1 MKRSV
6 LFATAAA
13 AAALS
18 IGLVA
23 GCGGSSS
30 GSSSEAAPSTS
41 ADSAAAKEQFVAQAN
56 GICAEATA
64 KYQAL
69 GDQRS
74 FSSRAELVKYFSDV
88 SALSAQQVD
97 AIAALPAPADVAPS
111 VDTYLEMIRRN
122 QAVVNDFT
130 TRVTNGE
137 DFDTIKAGTLDSD
150 AFAANI
156 TARRQAAT
164 EAGLTE
170 CAAS

>member
-6 LFATAAA
+6 RFATTAA

-18 IGLVA
+18 IGLGA

-30 GSSSEAAPSTS
+30 DGAT
-41 ADSAAAKEQFVAQAN
+41 AKEQFVAQAN
-56 GICAEATA
+56 AICAQATA
-64 KYQAL
+64 EYTAL

-74 FSSRAELVKYFSDV
+74 FSSRDELVKYFSAV
-88 SALSAQQVD
+88 SGLSAQQVD

-122 QAVVNDFT
+122 QAVVKDFM

-137 DFDTIKAGTLDSD
+137 DFATVKAGTLNSD

>member
-6 LFATAAA
+6 RFATAAV

-30 GSSSEAAPSTS
+30 
-41 ADSAAAKEQFVAQAN
+41 DSATTKEQFVAQAN
-56 GICAEATA
+56 AICAQATA
-64 KYQAL
+64 EYTAL

-74 FSSRAELVKYFSDV
+74 FSSRDELVKYFSAV
-88 SALSAQQVD
+88 SDLSAQQVD

-122 QAVVNDFT
+122 QAVVKDFM

-137 DFDTIKAGTLDSD
+137 DFATVRAETLNSD